1 MNHLA
6 SSSVKS
12 YKPRYRFTPG
22 TQIFGEDVN
31 DPYVVSYD
39 PETHR
44 LVVNYDYNAVNPRE
58 LTTVSAFTDHSA
70 QPKLFRFLE
79 FMENRIVYY
88 SL

>member
-1 MNHLA
+1 M
-6 SSSVKS
+6 
-12 YKPRYRFTPG
+12 
-22 TQIFGEDVN
+22 N

-70 QPKLFRFLE
+70 QPKVVSVSRVYGESDRLLF
-79 FMENRIVYY
+79 
-88 SL
+88 SLDQTSLKPTQS